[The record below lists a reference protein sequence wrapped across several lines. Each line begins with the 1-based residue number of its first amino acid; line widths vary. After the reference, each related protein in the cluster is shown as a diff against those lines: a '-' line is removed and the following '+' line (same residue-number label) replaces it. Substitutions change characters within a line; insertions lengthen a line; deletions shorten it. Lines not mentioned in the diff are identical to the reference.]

1 MARAKRTDR
10 AEARRRSRAALVE
23 HAADLDHDV
32 DGSDGDAEPGAAAAA
47 RPNAGR
53 ARGPVPAGAAP
64 VRERPSIIKAFRA
77 AFRPVDWRA
86 DIRALPSLL
95 RHWSFYVP
103 VILSGLAVVLT
114 QYAPKDPFATTLTVY
129 FAGVP
134 PIGSVFI
141 AGLFAR
147 RASWLVGAL
156 VSLSAA
162 IFLAISLYV
171 RYAGLPDGVFV
182 DVGVGEVRL
191 LGSEV
196 VKGGLNGVILDAL
209 TTGVITGA
217 LFASAGAWYRRFL
230 NLANPNRA
238 RPTTPTSRRPDGK
251 IPRKPAQRPML
262 ARRR

>member
-1 MARAKRTDR
+1 VARAKRTDR
-10 AEARRRSRAALVE
+10 AEARRRSRAALAE
-23 HAADLDHDV
+23 QGADLDHDL
-32 DGSDGDAEPGAAAAA
+32 DAGDADSDPGTSAPA
-47 RPNAGR
+47 RAGASR
-53 ARGPVPAGAAP
+53 SRGPATPTAAP
-64 VRERPSIIKAFRA
+64 VRERPSIIAAFRG
-77 AFRPVDWRA
+77 AFRPVDWRS

-141 AGLFAR
+141 AGLFTR

-156 VSLSAA
+156 VSLAAA

-171 RYAGLPDGVFV
+171 RYAGLPDGTFV

-191 LGSEV
+191 LATEV
-196 VKGGLNGVILDAL
+196 VKGGLNSVILDAL

-230 NLANPNRA
+230 KLANPNRA